1 MKLQADR
8 IEGQNAIARHGP
20 GGIIVNNHEYRSS
33 VIVPWSGEVLPWRVT
48 AFGDFTE
55 AHFEALVG
63 LAPELVIFGSG
74 SRIRFLRPALFKP
87 LMARRIGV
95 ETMDTAAACRT
106 YNVLLAEGRSVVAAL
121 LFEHVGD
128 TPEGG

>member
-20 GGIIVNNHEYRSS
+20 DGVIVNGVEHRSS
-33 VIVPWSGEVLPWRVT
+33 VLVPARGGVVAWPVAKFEELRET
-48 AFGDFTE
+48 
-55 AHFEALVG
+55 HFEAIAA

-74 SRIRFLRPALFKP
+74 SRIRFPHPSLTKSLIAQ
-87 LMARRIGV
+87 RIGI

-106 YNVLLAEGRSVVAAL
+106 YNVLLAEGRAVVAAL
-121 LFEHVGD
+121 LFEGA
-128 TPEGG
+128 PP